1 MKTEPLQSLGPDRV
15 VAVQHVVMHA
25 PHPPDVL
32 AAPAS
37 PAVTPL
43 PEASGGGC
51 SPCRTGVGP
60 LTSDV
65 TDGDGCVWSCG
76 FPAVAAGTPT
86 TATRAAPSAAARP
99 RFANTCAS
107 LPLSTPTTA
116 AAP

>member
-51 SPCRTGVGP
+51 SPCRTG
-60 LTSDV
+60 
-65 TDGDGCVWSCG
+65 DGCVWSCG